1 MLRIVFFL
9 AVVFVSFT
17 SSAQLLD
24 GRMTEF
30 TLADTLRGALR
41 PERTC
46 FDVNYYHLNL
56 DILADEKSISGYNE
70 IYYTTIDDFK
80 RLQIDLFDNMQIDS
94 IVYHGKKLSYERI
107 YNAVFVDF
115 ENVQKKGTQDYF
127 TVYYHG
133 TPIEAKMPP
142 WDGGFVWKKDKDGN
156 PWIGVSC
163 EGIGASLW
171 WPNKDHLSDE
181 PDSMRVTCR
190 VPNDLIFVGNGQL
203 ESATIGNNGKPSE
216 YTWKVTYPINNY
228 NVTVNIAK
236 YANFQDFY
244 LAEDGDTL
252 LLDYWVLPYNLEKA
266 KKHFE
271 QVKPMLAC
279 YEQYFGK
286 FPFWNDNYKLVETPY
301 LGMEHQTAIAYGNQY
316 KTGYLGKDYS
326 RIGLDFD
333 YIIIHETG
341 HEYWGNLVSAKDM
354 ADMWIHES
362 FCTYSEALYVEC
374 MYDYETAISY
384 VNAKKPTVRNEYP
397 IAGTYDVNEEGD
409 GDMYNKGM
417 LFLNTLRHII
427 NNDSL
432 WFFMLKD
439 MTTHEFAYKTI
450 TANDIMFYFK
460 RMTKMDLTP
469 VFMQYLYHAEIPQ
482 LYYSL
487 QKDKKNNYT
496 FTYKWQTNVSNFQMP
511 VMLGVGENIVR
522 LNGNDKLQEYN
533 FAANKRDE
541 VRILDSYLYFTRKQ
555 YK

>member
-56 DILADEKSISGYNE
+56 DILADEKSISGFNE
-70 IYYTTIDDFK
+70 IHYTTIDDFK

-115 ENVQKKGTQDYF
+115 ENVQKKGKQDYF

-203 ESATIGNNGKPSE
+203 ESAKIGTDGKPSE

-244 LAEDGDTL
+244 IAEDGDTL

-266 KKHFE
+266 EKHFE

-533 FAANKRDE
+533 FAANKRHE